1 MTDFVALAHSHWLGQ
16 ADLVHQHHPVQ
27 TTYTDCQEIADGL
40 LYFKSTAGFAV
51 VDTGAGLVMVDAG
64 SRRVID
70 SVYEAVRAWRPETPL
85 VAATF
90 SHHHTDH
97 VWCTRRF
104 DEEAQQRGWS
114 PPVVYSH
121 SLLPEHFERYRKTQG
136 WNKAINRRQFLA
148 RDKDLSWAVD
158 FRFPDVTFD
167 RDLTVKIG
175 NLTFEMHH
183 ARGETDDHVW
193 IWVPERRWLFPGD
206 LFIWAVPNAG
216 NPQKV
221 QRYCAEWGHALRKMA
236 ALRPDVLVAGH
247 GLPIFGPQRTCAALL
262 DTAEYLESIEAQT
275 IALMN
280 QGLPL
285 DEVIHRVVPLAHL
298 ADRPY
303 LQPVY
308 DHPQFLVRNVWRRFG
323 GWWDGEPDTLLP
335 APRADQ
341 AKEWIGLSGGVGRV
355 LERVAALEA
364 DGDLRMACH
373 LVELAML
380 AEPGCASAHA
390 ARSRIYAARAA
401 EQMSSMARG
410 IFTNASESSAV
421 NRRDRCAVDAPAP
434 AERAQDLSPM
444 LARRTGT
451 NDERP

>member
-1 MTDFVALAHSHWLGQ
+1 MTDFVGLAETHWLGQ
-16 ADLVHQHHPVQ
+16 ADLVHEHHPVQ
-27 TTYTDCQEIADGL
+27 KAYTDCQEIADGL

-51 VDTGAGLVMVDAG
+51 ADTGAGLVMIDAG

-90 SHHHTDH
+90 SHHHGDH

-104 DEEAQQRGWS
+104 DIEAEQRGW
-114 PPVVYSH
+114 PRPVVYAH
-121 SLLPEHFERYRKTQG
+121 SLLPKHFERYRKTEN

-148 RDKDLSWAVD
+148 RSDSQKWAVD

-167 RDLTVKIG
+167 RDLTLKIG
-175 NLTFEMHH
+175 DLTFEMHH
-183 ARGETDDHVW
+183 ARGETDDHIW
-193 IWVPERRWLFPGD
+193 IWTPERRWLFPGD

-221 QRYCAEWGHALRKMA
+221 LRYCGDWAQALRKMA
-236 ALRPDVLVAGH
+236 ALRPEMIVPGH
-247 GLPIFGPQRTCAALL
+247 GLPIFGEQRTIPALL

-285 DEVIHRVVPLAHL
+285 DEVIHRVVPPAHL

-308 DHPQFLVRNVWRRFG
+308 DHPQFLVRNIWRRYG
-323 GWWDGEPDTLLP
+323 GWWDGEPDMLLP
-335 APRADQ
+335 APRAEQ
-341 AKEWIGLSGGVGRV
+341 AREWIGLSGGMERV
-355 LERVAALEA
+355 LRRVAELEA

-380 AEPGCASAHA
+380 ADDTCAPAHA

-401 EQMSSMARG
+401 EQTSSMARG
-410 IFTNASESSAV
+410 IFTNVSESSRE
-421 NRRDRCAVDAPAP
+421 NRRDRCSLEFPALG
-434 AERAQDLSPM
+434 ERVVQ
-444 LARRTGT
+444 T
-451 NDERP
+451 

>member
-1 MTDFVALAHSHWLGQ
+1 MTDFVALAESHWQGQ
-16 ADLVHQHHPVQ
+16 ADLTHEHHPVQ
-27 TTYTDCQEIADGL
+27 TTYPSCQEIADGL

-51 VDTGAGLVMVDAG
+51 VDTGAGLVMIDAG

-70 SVYEAVRAWRPETPL
+70 SVYEAVRSWRPETPL

-97 VWCTRRF
+97 IWCTRRF
-104 DEEAQQRGWS
+104 DLEAEQRGW
-114 PPVVYSH
+114 PRPTVYAH
-121 SLLPEHFERYRKTQG
+121 SRLPEHLERYRNMQG
-136 WNKAINRRQFLA
+136 WNRAINRRQFLA
-148 RDKDLSWAVD
+148 RSGTLGWPVD

-167 RDLTVKIG
+167 SDLTLKIG
-175 NLTFEMHH
+175 DLTFEMHH

-236 ALRPDVLVAGH
+236 ALRPQVLVAGH
-247 GLPIFGPQRTCAALL
+247 GLPIFGEERACPALL

-280 QGLPL
+280 QALPL
-285 DEVIHRVVPLAHL
+285 DEVIHRVVPPPHL

-308 DHPQFLVRNVWRRFG
+308 DHPQFLVRNVWRRYG
-323 GWWDGEPDTLLP
+323 GWWDGEPDMLLP
-335 APRADQ
+335 APRAER
-341 AKEWIGLSGGVGRV
+341 AKEWIGLSGGVEQV
-355 LERVAALEA
+355 LQRVAELEA

-380 AEPGCASAHA
+380 ADQSCARVHA
-390 ARSRIYAARAA
+390 VRSRIYAARAA
-401 EQMSSMARG
+401 EQRSSMARG
-410 IFTNASESSAV
+410 IFTNASGSSLE
-421 NRRDRCAVDAPAP
+421 NRRDRFAQAGPASGELVQGLPAAP
-434 AERAQDLSPM
+434 
-444 LARRTGT
+444 ARRTGT
-451 NDERP
+451 NDARP